1 MTAKRRFTEEE
12 VKLIHQKYE
21 ERWSHRKIGE
31 LLDTSASTI
40 KRFLVSQGVEIRS
53 SKETQRIFTD
63 EQKREIVSLYVN
75 DGLSFKTIGD
85 RYGRSFD
92 AIRNVIVELAKD
104 KIRPTSIKGRGTGS
118 RIFNEEQQQEIIRL
132 YRDELLSFE

>member
-1 MTAKRRFTEEE
+1 M
-12 VKLIHQKYE
+12 
-21 ERWSHRKIGE
+21 
-31 LLDTSASTI
+31 
-40 KRFLVSQGVEIRS
+40 
-53 SKETQRIFTD
+53 
-63 EQKREIVSLYVN
+63 
-75 DGLSFKTIGD
+75 SFKTIGD

-132 YRDELLSFE
+132 YRDELLSFEVIAKRMGTSFQPVKNVIKRLAPEIVRGQHETKKVLTKEQENEVCRLYQEASR

>member
-53 SKETQRIFTD
+53 GKETQRIFTD
-63 EQKREIVSLYVN
+63 EQKQEIVSLYVN
-75 DGLSFKTIGD
+75 DGLSFKAIGD
-85 RYGRSFD
+85 KYGRSFD
-92 AIRNVIVELAKD
+92 AIRNVILELAKV
-104 KIRPTSIKGRGTGS
+104 P
-118 RIFNEEQQQEIIRL
+118 
-132 YRDELLSFE
+132 

>member
-63 EQKREIVSLYVN
+63 EQKRGVVSLYVN

-85 RYGRSFD
+85 RYGEVLTPY
-92 AIRNVIVELAKD
+92 AM
-104 KIRPTSIKGRGTGS
+104 
-118 RIFNEEQQQEIIRL
+118 
-132 YRDELLSFE
+132 